1 MVQERLILG
10 KSLEGWRLGERAD
23 WLATQRSLRPLRSS
37 PRVLDGEVPSVPN
50 MKLVEQV
57 PLRKETMT
65 TIDKDI
71 NETTNDGKDFT
82 ADFQSWTIAA
92 GILVQSTQAE
102 GVASDYNGSI
112 LDNFGIIFSNVEDGV
127 AFEKDTNNGLVI
139 NERSGTIIGGDAV
152 FWW

>member
-1 MVQERLILG
+1 
-10 KSLEGWRLGERAD
+10 
-23 WLATQRSLRPLRSS
+23 
-37 PRVLDGEVPSVPN
+37 
-50 MKLVEQV
+50 
-57 PLRKETMT
+57 MT